1 MIILVG
7 DTARTAGM
15 VRGLRH
21 SGVPVAVVT
30 SRDPVGQRDLALA
43 LTDRVTVTDDTAVTG
58 LERRVVIVVG
68 MGMAQ
73 YSMIAVSRCTAQLIL
88 ID

>member
-1 MIILVG
+1 
-7 DTARTAGM
+7 M

-30 SRDPVGQRDLALA
+30 SGDPAGQRDLALA
-43 LTDRVTVTDDTAVTG
+43 LTDRVTVTDHTAVTG

-68 MGMAQ
+68 MEEYI
-73 YSMIAVSRCTAQLIL
+73 YSYMISVSRCTAQLIL